1 MSCLSERWACY
12 NPKPGSLP
20 VIILILSKS
29 DEAKFGDPIYPTSM
43 LFANKFGAYTTLT
56 CMKTYYSNKDH
67 SFSFM
72 QYSY

>member
-1 MSCLSERWACY
+1 MSCLSEPWACG

-43 LFANKFGAYTTLT
+43 LFASKFGA
-56 CMKTYYSNKDH
+56 
-67 SFSFM
+67 
-72 QYSY
+72 